1 MKRTTYHDENK
12 LTADQQFAE
21 DIVKMLEAGTTP
33 WQREWSLNEAL
44 ALPAHNLMSKA
55 EYKGANVVR
64 LFLTS
69 QHRGYTDPRWMT
81 YKQAQDA
88 GMQVRKG
95 EKGTAISFFKNYKS
109 EQENADSGETET
121 VNRFAKR
128 TYTVFNA
135 EQIDGVEPLP
145 EPESFEW
152 DALAIGEK
160 ILAGSH
166 AKISHDGGNR
176 AFYRPATDSIHLP
189 DRTLFHDAA
198 GFYSTAIHELAHWT
212 GHESRL
218 NRKHD
223 TFGSEDYAREE
234 LRAEIASWMIAVA
247 TGLPF
252 NPNNHAAYVKG
263 WIKAIRNDYR
273 EIFRACADAE
283 KIKDYLL
290 DLAQPLEKC
299 A

>member
-1 MKRTTYHDENK
+1 MKRNDENK

-81 YKQAQDA
+81 YKQAQEA

-95 EKGTAISFFKNYKS
+95 EKGTAISFFKHYKG
-109 EQENADSGETET
+109 EQENAESGETET

-152 DALAIGEK
+152 DPLAIGEK

-218 NRKHD
+218 NRKYD
-223 TFGSEDYAREE
+223 SFGSEDYAREE

-252 NPNNHAAYVKG
+252 NPDNHAAYVKG
-263 WIKAIRNDYR
+263 WIKALRNDYR

-290 DLAQPLEKC
+290 ELAQPLEKC

>member
-1 MKRTTYHDENK
+1 MSQFETK

-21 DIVKMLEAGTTP
+21 DIIAMLEAGTTP

-44 ALPAHNLMSKA
+44 AQPYHNLLSKA

-69 QHRGYTDPRWMT
+69 QSRGYTDPRWMT
-81 YKQAQDA
+81 YKQAQEK

-95 EKGTAISFFKNYKS
+95 EKGTAISFFKHYQG
-109 EQENADSGETET
+109 EQENAEGENEVVT
-121 VNRFAKR
+121 RFAKR

-135 EQIDGVEPLP
+135 AQIDGVEPLP
-145 EPESFEW
+145 EPETFEW

-176 AFYRPATDSIHLP
+176 AFYRLNTDSIHLP
-189 DRTLFHDAA
+189 ERSLFHDAG
-198 GFYSTAIHELAHWT
+198 GFYATAIHELAHWT

-218 NRKHD
+218 NRKHGM
-223 TFGSEDYAREE
+223 FGDADYAREE

-252 NPNNHAAYVKG
+252 NPDNHAAYVKG
-263 WIKAIRNDYR
+263 WIKAIKNDYR

-283 KIKDYLL
+283 RIKEFIL
-290 DLAQPLEKC
+290 DLARPLENC